1 MSTISQDIAKF
12 VADFSYEKLPEEIV
26 TEAKRFLYDS
36 IGCAFGGFQTQDVKI
51 AKDVYLGM
59 GGIEEATILGFGKRC
74 PAPNATLLNSMMI
87 RALDFNDIYWKQD
100 PAHPSD
106 LIPAA
111 LSLGERKKASGKDV
125 ILAIVLGYEFLMRLS
140 EVADP
145 GVRERK
151 WHHATLTQFA
161 SAIIA
166 GKILGLNAKQI
177 ANAIGISGSHNHT
190 IGAVASGKLTM
201 MKNAADPFAVQ
212 SGVMAALLA
221 EKGFEGP
228 EHVFEGKEGLA
239 EAHGG
244 KWNLDILTENLG
256 ETFRIKQCSM
266 KAYPVE
272 GLAHSTLSAAIKI
285 AGELDLWPEEVKSV
299 EIETISRAV
308 DILADPAKFKPTTRE
323 TADHSLPFCVASAIL
338 DKNLTP
344 ASFADEQLNNERIM
358 KLIDKITITANP
370 EFDKLFPEMQPSK
383 VTINAMD
390 GRTKTQREDYPK
402 GDPWSP
408 MTQED
413 LDTKFKSLTS
423 GSVSV
428 ELQTQ
433 IRRAIFD
440 CEKLPDISNL
450 MALCI
455 ADMSVSRKPQAQ
467 KKAEPQVSTAAK

>member
-1 MSTISQDIAKF
+1 MSTISQNIAKF
-12 VADFSYEKLPEEIV
+12 VAESSYENLPEEIV

-51 AKDVYLGM
+51 AKDVFLEM
-59 GGIEEATILGFGKRC
+59 GGAEEATIIGFGKRC
-74 PAPNATLLNSMMI
+74 PAPNAALINSMMI
-87 RALDFNDIYWKQD
+87 RSLDFNDIYWKQD

-111 LSLGERKKASGKDV
+111 LALGECRKASGKDV
-125 ILAIVLGYEFLMRLS
+125 LLAIVMGYEFVMRLS
-140 EVADP
+140 EVSDP
-145 GVRERK
+145 GLRERK
-151 WHHATLTQFA
+151 WHHASLTQFA

-166 GKILGLNAKQI
+166 SKILGLNAKQI

-190 IGAVASGKLTM
+190 IGAVTSGKVTM

-212 SGVMAALLA
+212 SGVIAALMAA
-221 EKGFEGP
+221 KGFEGP
-228 EHVFEGKEGLA
+228 EHIFEGKEGLA

-244 KWNLDILTENLG
+244 KWNLDILTEGLG

-272 GLAHSTLSAAIKI
+272 ALAHSTLSAAIKI
-285 AGELDLWPEEVKSV
+285 AGEMDLWPEEVKSIEV
-299 EIETISRAV
+299 ETISRAV
-308 DILADPAKFKPTTRE
+308 DILADPAKIKPSSRE

-344 ASFADEQLNNERIM
+344 ASFSDDHLKNERLM
-358 KLIDKITITANP
+358 KLIDKITITSNP

-390 GRTKTQREDYPK
+390 GRTQSHREDYPK

-408 MTQED
+408 MTQDD
-413 LDTKFKSLTS
+413 LDTKFKSLTAKF
-423 GSVSV
+423 VSAD
-428 ELQTQ
+428 LQTQ
-433 IRRAIFD
+433 IRRAIFE
-440 CEKLPDISNL
+440 CEKLPDISDL
-450 MALCI
+450 MALCVS
-455 ADMSVSRKPQAQ
+455 DTSVSRKSQAQ
-467 KKAEPQVSTAAK
+467 KKGEPQATAAK